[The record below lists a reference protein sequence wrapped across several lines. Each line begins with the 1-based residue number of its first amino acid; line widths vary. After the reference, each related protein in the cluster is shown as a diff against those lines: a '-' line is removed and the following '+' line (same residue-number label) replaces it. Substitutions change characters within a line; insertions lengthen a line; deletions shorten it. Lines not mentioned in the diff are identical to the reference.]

1 MCFLQGCSS
10 VLVLQGTI
18 KHERSKELTRL
29 HPVRS
34 REEAD
39 VWCMAT
45 GRSEELTVDGRTG
58 LLGRRVRRQEADL

>member
-1 MCFLQGCSS
+1 M
-10 VLVLQGTI
+10 
-18 KHERSKELTRL
+18 TRL